1 MRRSLR
7 DFFKPKVVGA
17 PEPLA
22 RFQVARRK

>member
-1 MRRSLR
+1 MLRSRR

-22 RFQVARRK
+22 RFRVARRE

>member
-17 PEPLA
+17 REPL
-22 RFQVARRK
+22 REIPVRRRE